1 MLLTTN
7 SPRLLHVEKGCVEGI
22 EPSKIGIEVPPP
34 SWYSSMFVYVVMNI
48 VGWIISEFSSRKGQ
62 AEPESNRIVVTSD
75 VDVGEP
81 PNRDFGTEGRA
92 EPHRSHELALSLFTS
107 IWHSRN

>member
-1 MLLTTN
+1 M
-7 SPRLLHVEKGCVEGI
+7 SHVEKGRVEGS
-22 EPSKIGIEVPPP
+22 EPSKIETDPTPLMV
-34 SWYSSMFVYVVMNI
+34 FVYVVMSI
-48 VGWIISEFSSRKGQ
+48 VGWIISEVSSRKGQ

>member
-1 MLLTTN
+1 M
-7 SPRLLHVEKGCVEGI
+7 VI
-22 EPSKIGIEVPPP
+22 
-34 SWYSSMFVYVVMNI
+34 VYVLMI
-48 VGWIISEFSSRKGQ
+48 IEWIISGFSSRKGQ
-62 AEPESNRIVVTSD
+62 AELESNRIVVTSD